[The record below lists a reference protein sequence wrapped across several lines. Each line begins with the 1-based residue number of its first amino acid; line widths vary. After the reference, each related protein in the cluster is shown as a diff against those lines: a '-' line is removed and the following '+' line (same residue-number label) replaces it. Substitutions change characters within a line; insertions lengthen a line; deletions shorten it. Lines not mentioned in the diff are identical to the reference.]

1 MYSVLILLIVFIS
14 NYIVCLTNGPILNNI
29 NLQDKA
35 EKWAHGH
42 VFHDENEN
50 GIMDIDEDGSN
61 HTPTSDE
68 LLMYNGNSQQPS
80 VSNSSNYH
88 YSHHHFLLHN

>member
-50 GIMDIDEDGSN
+50 GIMDIDEDGI
-61 HTPTSDE
+61 
-68 LLMYNGNSQQPS
+68 MGVY
-80 VSNSSNYH
+80 VSNGID
-88 YSHHHFLLHN
+88 FVETDFCCEA